1 MITEVERT
9 SESEG
14 KKMNKWK
21 ELDNVETAVSIIS
34 AMVESMDM
42 IKYLIRKAGS
52 DPDKFD
58 YHVDI
63 ADHRFSLYDDGFQF
77 ASGNINGFKNP
88 ADFMSWV
95 LEAISDYYYDVE
107 EVEEDE

>member
-1 MITEVERT
+1 
-9 SESEG
+9 
-14 KKMNKWK
+14 MNQWK
-21 ELDNVETAVSIIS
+21 ELDNVETAVSIIT

-42 IKYLIRKAGS
+42 IQYLIRNAAG

-63 ADHRFSLYDDGFQF
+63 VDHRISLYHDGFEF

-95 LEAISDYYYDVE
+95 LLAISGYYYE
-107 EVEEDE
+107 EETEWEEEDE